1 MSLRTRYLKHD
12 SDGSGNFSALK
23 EMSDT
28 EFMRVAR
35 ITGEKFALHYDS
47 TNEGNIRLVA
57 SNTTNA
63 DSIGAFVD
71 THYSD
76 ADGTD
81 IDVATLVIA
90 YNRLAIQ
97 NTTYGD
103 ASSNVVLKTTGTGFE
118 GQKPLVLDK
127 TVSDTVLKARSFTS
141 NDSTNE
147 ALDDIIVKIFSNDL
161 PGCYHMDD
169 SYNLN
174 VGGIGVYNATDGKHY
189 PDSDNWDVLYR
200 FNAKQNATG
209 TGDFFGMQIYQ
220 KTSLVAGS
228 ATSKIAG
235 LGNRVNPIAAQVG
248 GDDLLTNLKA
258 MKESDFGDILSS
270 ALCQRIADNQLND
283 RVGKLIVSPND
294 PGANYRALGDGIEDR
309 VRGTTLTGDGT
320 FVGTFTRVT
329 RTANFTRNF
338 TGTFSRG
345 PYNYS
350 RTFTGTFTSNF
361 TTDFTSNFVNPGF
374 QALDNAAA
382 KVDVNTFKLYV
393 KIS

>member
-1 MSLRTRYLKHD
+1 MSLKTRYLKHD

-47 TNEGNIRLVA
+47 TNEGNIREVA

-63 DSIGAFVD
+63 DSIGAFID

-81 IDVATLVIA
+81 IDVATLVTN
-90 YNRLAIQ
+90 YQRFAIQ
-97 NTTYGD
+97 NTTFGD
-103 ASSNVVLKTTGTGFE
+103 ASSNVVLKTKGTGFV
-118 GQKPLVLDK
+118 GQKPLVVDK
-127 TVSDTVLKARSFTS
+127 TVSSPVLKARSFTS

-147 ALDDIIVKIFSNDL
+147 TLDDIIVKIFSNDL

-169 SYNLN
+169 SSALRTL
-174 VGGIGVYNATDGKHY
+174 GVYNSTKGKHY
-189 PDSDNWDVLYR
+189 PDSDNWDVLYTLSEIR
-200 FNAKQNATG
+200 NATAG
-209 TGDFFGMQIYQ
+209 EFFRQYNIYQ

-228 ATSKIAG
+228 ATSEIAG

-258 MKESDFGDILSS
+258 MKESDLGDIVSS

-283 RVGKLIVSPND
+283 RVGKLVISPTD
-294 PGANYRALGDGIEDR
+294 PGANYRALGQGFDDKR
-309 VRGTTLTGDGT
+309 RGTTLTGDGT

-338 TGTFSRG
+338 TGTFNRSV
-345 PYNYS
+345 YS
-350 RTFTGTFTSNF
+350 FTRNFTGTFTRNF

-374 QALDNAAA
+374 QALDNAAT
-382 KVDVNTFKLYV
+382 KVQVNTFKLYV